1 MSERD
6 ARPRLV
12 LIHGWA
18 QHAGVWQQWE
28 ERLSAIADIESVD
41 LPGHGGTR
49 WDPAIRN
56 LDQLADSVL
65 PALEH
70 RAAVCGWSL
79 GGMVALNLA
88 MRYPAR
94 VDRLILC
101 NTTPRFLNGDS
112 WTHGVDPSLHAG
124 FRRRIADD
132 PGGVLRDFLS
142 LQLRGEKDSRQTLGL
157 LRGALSDT
165 LRPGRDTLQVT
176 LDLLGLTD
184 LRDALPDI
192 GQPALIVASDADAVT
207 PAAAAGY
214 LARYL
219 PAACSITLRGCGHA
233 GPLARPHRLSGTLED
248 FLHGEPSR
256 ELAS

>member
-6 ARPRLV
+6 TQPRLV

-28 ERLSAIADIESVD
+28 DRLSAIADIESVD

-49 WDPAIRN
+49 WDPAIRS
-56 LDQLADSVL
+56 LDQLADTVL
-65 PALEH
+65 PALGH

-112 WTHGVDPSLHAG
+112 WTHGVDPSLHAS
-124 FRRRIADD
+124 FRRKVADD
-132 PGGVLRDFLS
+132 PGRVIRDFLS

-157 LRGALSDT
+157 LRGALSDA
-165 LRPGRDTLQVT
+165 LRPDRDPLQVT
-176 LDLLGLTD
+176 LDLLGRTD
-184 LRDALPDI
+184 LRDALPVI
-192 GQPALIVASDADAVT
+192 RQPALIVAGDADAVT

-214 LARYL
+214 LARFL
-219 PAACSITLRGCGHA
+219 PAACLVTLRGCGHA
-233 GPLARPHRLSGTLED
+233 GPLSRPHRLSGTLED
-248 FLHGEPSR
+248 FLHGGSSR
-256 ELAS
+256 ESA